1 MLVLNNKIR
10 LFVPTENNDGNT
22 INCNV
27 IKRSMLNI
35 TNIIGGGTTYDAQG
49 SWVSDSGLLMKD
61 NMSVTEWC
69 YDRLDLSSKER
80 LSDLSNMVAWV
91 VFSLIQNH
99 QQYAV
104 SVEVNGTLYII
115 EKNDIIKYSDNSE
128 ICDIDKCKKLI
139 SSII

>member
-1 MLVLNNKIR
+1 MIVLNNKIR
-10 LFVPTENNDGNT
+10 LFVPIENNDGNT

-27 IKRSMLNI
+27 IKRSMMSV
-35 TNIIGGGTTYDAQG
+35 TNIVGGGTTYDGEG
-49 SWVSDSGLLMKD
+49 SWVSDSGLLMRD
-61 NMSVTEWC
+61 RVRVTEWC
-69 YDRLDLSSKER
+69 YDRLDLSNRDR
-80 LSDLSNMVAWV
+80 LTDLSNMVSWV

-115 EKNDIIKYSDNSE
+115 EKNDIIKYSDDSD